1 MSTPTRT
8 RASRK
13 SPAERSAE
21 IADAARN
28 VALEHGLAAVTLRSV
43 AARVGVAPAL
53 VAHYQPNM
61 DALVA
66 STFAAIVAAEID
78 EVEALLAARPGPRE
92 RLAALLDTLLDGTR
106 DDVTVVWVE
115 AWALGRR
122 NDALA
127 ASVREQ
133 MDAWQGV
140 VERVVEEGVAEGE
153 FTTDDAS
160 AAAWQLLGMIDGLN
174 AQALVRW
181 GDAGARGSM
190 IHGAVEGMLGLPR
203 GALADA
209 RG

>member
-1 MSTPTRT
+1 MS
-8 RASRK
+8 RAPRKKSARK
-13 SPAERSAE
+13 SPVERAAE
-21 IADAARN
+21 IADAARDL
-28 VALEHGLAAVTLRSV
+28 ALEQGLTAVTLRSI
-43 AARVGVAPAL
+43 ATRIDVAPAL

-66 STFAAIVAAEID
+66 TTFTTIVAAEID
-78 EVEALLAARPGPRE
+78 EVDAMLGDLPTPAAR
-92 RLAALLDTLLDGTR
+92 LSALIETLLDGTR

-140 VERVVEEGVAEGE
+140 VQGVVEQGVATGE
-153 FTTDDAS
+153 FETPDA
-160 AAAWQLLGMIDGLN
+160 AAVAWQLLGMIDGLN

-181 GDAGARGSM
+181 GDAGARGSL
-190 IHGAVEGMLGLPR
+190 IGHAIEGMLGLRR
-203 GALADA
+203 GALAA
-209 RG
+209 P